1 VADVQHDTIPGAPF
15 DAAMSQF
22 GVMFFDEP
30 ETAFANIRRHLVG
43 GGRLGFACWQS
54 VEQNPWFIGPALAG
68 YAPPPPPPAPG
79 KSPTG
84 PFSLSDP
91 ARAIDILAS
100 SGWKGVEVDP
110 HEVAVSVDRDAI
122 VDDAQLA
129 FLGVP
134 VGSFQEA
141 HRSVEQHLERLT
153 GSDGRIRA
161 QLSFQI
167 VTAAA

>member
-1 VADVQHDTIPGAPF
+1 MRSGTRSLGAPF

-30 ETAFANIRRHLVG
+30 ETAFANIRRHLIA

-54 VEQNPWFIGPALAG
+54 VENNPWFIGPALAG
-68 YAPPPPPPAPG
+68 YVPSPPVPAPG

-91 ARAIDILAS
+91 GRVVDILAS
-100 SGWKGVEVDP
+100 GGWKGVELDP
-110 HEVAVSVDRDAI
+110 HDVVVAVDREAI
-122 VDDAQLA
+122 VDDAQLT

-134 VGSFQEA
+134 DVSLQDA
-141 HRSVEQHLERLT
+141 RQAVDQHLERLT
-153 GSDGRIRA
+153 GSDGRIQA
-161 QLSFQI
+161 KLSFYV
-167 VTAAA
+167 VTATA